1 MTIYHID
8 IFINLNHKMNTTH
21 KNPAYFT
28 VAYIYYIHIIE
39 LNSIYIIL
47 NLGKKN
53 SFVYILKWCLLNRQ
67 LRKFHDRC

>member
-47 NLGKKN
+47 NLGKKTHL
-53 SFVYILKWCLLNRQ
+53 YI
-67 LRKFHDRC
+67 F